1 LFPIQGAELDDKNLA
16 LIQRL
21 YTVIYI
27 FTVLKWLLIAAGVL
41 LMCVSIYLF
50 AFKRNDNKIMEMED
64 KNRVVFAYD
73 SRAYIHEPGDISDA
87 LSMSNV
93 SDIIRN
99 EKIGV
104 QRRKIDRFPGKLN
117 SNFEPN
123 KIHEDV
129 GLGVSRDANSKV
141 TLSNVFM

>member
-1 LFPIQGAELDDKNLA
+1 
-16 LIQRL
+16 
-21 YTVIYI
+21 
-27 FTVLKWLLIAAGVL
+27 
-41 LMCVSIYLF
+41 
-50 AFKRNDNKIMEMED
+50 MED

-73 SRAYIHEPGDISDA
+73 SRAYVHEPGDISDT

-123 KIHEDV
+123 KIHEDA
-129 GLGVSRDANSKV
+129 GLGVPRDANSKV